1 MKYILE
7 MIAPH
12 VTVMCRVRGERS
24 PAMSAFEWL
33 LAAVLTNMRAQN
45 GGCRKTFDAMW
56 ASVGPL
62 SAVNSHVFV
71 EAGRL
76 GETFPAFCALMWSV
90 SFMHVQNVNA

>member
-1 MKYILE
+1 

-12 VTVMCRVRGERS
+12 VTVMSGVRGESS

-33 LAAVLTNMRAQN
+33 LAAVLTDMRAQN
-45 GGCRKTFDAMW
+45 GGSREAFDTMW

-76 GETFPAFCALMWSV
+76 GETFPAFCALVWAV
-90 SFMHVQNVNA
+90 FGMHVQNVNA